1 MSHAVGAKST
11 EMIQQLAA
19 LKADVNAR
27 GSDGATALMVAVGA
41 REGALVKSLCA
52 AGGKIEAKD
61 KVGGGWRLW
70 VLWKTLGLVNRS
82 GRYPR
87 GRP

>member
-1 MSHAVGAKST
+1 
-11 EMIQQLAA
+11 MIQQLAA

-52 AGGKIEAKD
+52 ARAETEAKD
-61 KVGGGWRLW
+61 TVGAEWRLW
-70 VLWKTLGLVNRS
+70 VKVQCGEE
-82 GRYPR
+82 
-87 GRP
+87 